1 MPFDDVLSANHLRGS
16 VNHLAGLA
24 GETAAERHY
33 LSIGFRLAERRWR
46 GGAGEI
52 DLILFNDDLH
62 VFVEVKTA
70 ATFDKAAERL
80 TEAQLTRVSRAA
92 EEYMGSADHL
102 GTGHFR
108 IDAALVDGRGRVS
121 LIENVTLA

>member
-1 MPFDDVLSANHLRGS
+1 MPFDDIVSSNHLRGS

-33 LSIGFRLAERRWR
+33 LSIGFRVAERRWR
-46 GGAGEI
+46 GDAGEI

-80 TEAQLTRVSRAA
+80 TDVQLARVSRSAVA
-92 EEYMGSADHL
+92 YMGSADPR

-108 IDAALVDGRGRVS
+108 IDAALVDGKGRVS

>member
-1 MPFDDVLSANHLRGS
+1 MPFDDIASANTLRGS

-24 GETAAERHY
+24 GETAAGRY
-33 LSIGFRLAERRWR
+33 YQSIGFRVAERRWR

-52 DLILFNDDLH
+52 DLILRDDDLH

-80 TEAQLTRVSRAA
+80 TEAQLARVSRSA
-92 EEYMGSADHL
+92 EAYMGSADHG

-108 IDAALVDGRGRVS
+108 IDAALVDGQGRVS
-121 LIENVTLA
+121 IIENVTLA